1 METDSP
7 AQVVKKKPAAA
18 RQARLKTGQKAPVN
32 WAEAWWGYL
41 LIAPAFIFIIGFTFI
56 PVIGAF
62 GISLTR
68 WDLLTPAEF
77 TGLDNYQ
84 KIFTDSVATKTLLN
98 TFYYP
103 FVSVPLGIIISL
115 LLASLLNQ
123 KIRGLSIFRT
133 FYYLPVISS
142 TVAVSMIFR
151 WVLDS
156 QYGLLNQGLSIFGIS
171 PVPWLTDPAWAMP
184 AVILVTIW
192 RSLGFNMLV
201 LLAALQDVPKDLHE
215 AAAMDGATAFHKFF
229 YVSIPLIT
237 PAIFFVSL
245 TSLIGSFQSFDLVYN
260 MTQGGPARA
269 TSLIGYYLWEQ
280 AFKYLNM
287 GYGAAIAF
295 VLFFFILVITLI
307 QWSLRRKWVFGEE

>member
-1 METDSP
+1 METNTSIKT
-7 AQVVKKKPAAA
+7 VKQPSAT
-18 RQARLKTGQKAPVN
+18 RQIKVKMNKREKIKWGDAI
-32 WAEAWWGYL
+32 WGYL
-41 LIAPAFIFIIGFTFI
+41 LIAPAFIFIFGFTFI

-62 GISLTR
+62 GISLTK

-77 TGLDNYQ
+77 TGFDNYQ

-98 TFYYP
+98 TFYYT

-115 LLASLLNQ
+115 LLASFLNQ
-123 KIRGLSIFRT
+123 KIRGLTIFRT

-156 QYGLLNQGLSIFGIS
+156 QYGLLNESLSIFGIS
-171 PVPWLTDPAWAMP
+171 PIPWLTDPAWAMP
-184 AVILVTIW
+184 AVILVTVW

-201 LLAALQDVPKDLHE
+201 LLAALQDVPKELHE

-237 PAIFFVSL
+237 PAIFFVTM

-269 TSLIGYYLWEQ
+269 TSLIGYYLYEQ

-295 VLFFFILVITLI
+295 VLFFFILIITLI
-307 QWSLRRKWVFGEE
+307 QWALRRRWVFGEE

>member
-1 METDSP
+1 METNTSVKAVNQP
-7 AQVVKKKPAAA
+7 SATRQVKARANKKV
-18 RQARLKTGQKAPVN
+18 PVN
-32 WAEAWWGYL
+32 WRDAFWGYI

-62 GISLTR
+62 GISLTK
-68 WDLLTPAEF
+68 WDLLSQAEF
-77 TGLDNYQ
+77 IGFDNYQ
-84 KIFTDSVATKTLLN
+84 RIFSDNVATKTLLN
-98 TFYYP
+98 TFYYT

-123 KIRGLSIFRT
+123 KIRGLAIFRT

-156 QYGLLNQGLSIFGIS
+156 QYGMLNGGLAIFGIS
-171 PVPWLTDPAWAMP
+171 PIPWLTDPAWAMP
-184 AVILVTIW
+184 AVILVTVW

-201 LLAALQDVPKDLHE
+201 LLAALQDVPKELHE

-237 PAIFFVSL
+237 PAIFFVTM
-245 TSLIGSFQSFDLVYN
+245 TSLINSFQSFDLVYN

-295 VLFFFILVITLI
+295 VLFFFILVITFV
-307 QWSLRRKWVFGEE
+307 QWVLRRKWVFGEE

>member
-1 METDSP
+1 METNTSVKAVNQP
-7 AQVVKKKPAAA
+7 SATRQVKARTNKKV
-18 RQARLKTGQKAPVN
+18 PVN
-32 WAEAWWGYL
+32 WRDAFWGYI

-62 GISLTR
+62 GISLTK
-68 WDLLTPAEF
+68 WDLLSQAEF
-77 TGLDNYQ
+77 IGFDNYQ
-84 KIFTDSVATKTLLN
+84 RIFSDNVATKTLLN
-98 TFYYP
+98 TFYYT

-123 KIRGLSIFRT
+123 KIRGLAIFRT

-156 QYGLLNQGLSIFGIS
+156 QYGMLNGGLAIFGIS
-171 PVPWLTDPAWAMP
+171 PIPWLTDPAWAMP
-184 AVILVTIW
+184 AVILVTVW

-201 LLAALQDVPKDLHE
+201 LLAALQDVPKELHE

-237 PAIFFVSL
+237 PAIFFVTM
-245 TSLIGSFQSFDLVYN
+245 TSLINSFQSFDLVYN

-295 VLFFFILVITLI
+295 VLFFFILVITFV
-307 QWSLRRKWVFGEE
+307 QWVLRRKWVFGEE